1 MILAVTI
8 MHSGTH
14 ALFNLLGAPPR
25 RMTALRNRHSDNLP
39 IDILFAHLMDEQMES
54 ILATAKEMPVITT
67 ARPYDDIRNS
77 WICRGESLSE
87 FEKQRKNFELLLAEC
102 HPYVLYLGKRFH
114 VKDFGMPI

>member
-1 MILAVTI
+1 MILVATI

-25 RMTALRNRHSDNLP
+25 RMTALRNRNVDKLP
-39 IDILFAHLMDEQMES
+39 IDVLFAHLVDDQMDA

-67 ARPYDDIRNS
+67 ARPYEDIRNS
-77 WICRGESLSE
+77 WICRGEALSG
-87 FEKQRKNFELLLAEC
+87 FEAQRKNFELLLADC

-114 VKDFGMPI
+114 VKDFGMPV